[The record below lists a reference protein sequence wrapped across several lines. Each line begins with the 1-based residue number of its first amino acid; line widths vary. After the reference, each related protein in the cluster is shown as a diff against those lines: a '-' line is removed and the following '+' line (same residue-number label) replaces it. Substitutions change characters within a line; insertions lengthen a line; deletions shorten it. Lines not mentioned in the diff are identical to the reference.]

1 VPWGWDVKVLVLM
14 AATEGG
20 WDTATAEQR
29 QEVMDAHTAFHKAVA
44 ERATMLAGE
53 ALAESPEAKTLRHV
67 DGAPVVTQGPYA
79 ETVEQIGGFYLVEA
93 ESLDLV
99 VEMCR
104 LLPSSYAVEVRQVI
118 DVEGYDDTR
127 DWE

>member
-1 VPWGWDVKVLVLM
+1 VKVLVLM

-53 ALAESPEAKTLRHV
+53 ALAGTTEARTLRHV
-67 DGAPVVTQGPYA
+67 DGAPLVTEGPFA
-79 ETVEQIGGFYLVEA
+79 ETAEQLGGFYLLDA
-93 ESLDLV
+93 ESMDVALEL
-99 VEMCR
+99 CR
-104 LLPSSYAVEVRQVI
+104 LLPKGYAIEARPVI

-127 DWE
+127 DWG

>member
-1 VPWGWDVKVLVLM
+1 VKVLVLM

-53 ALAESPEAKTLRHV
+53 ALAESPEARTLRHV
-67 DGAPVVTQGPYA
+67 DGVPVVTQGPYA

-99 VEMCR
+99 VEISH
-104 LLPSSYAVEVRQVI
+104 LLPSSYAIEVRPVI
-118 DVEGYDDTR
+118 DIEGYDDTR